1 MFSWT
6 TFTFSL
12 SFGSMPASVFFHP
25 ESVPERRDTM
35 RPITSRFLMRSC
47 CAYTRIFTSE
57 RYIAS
62 SEAEQGLHLKDDVA
76 SHGREIVSQAFGIL
90 EKRIPAEGYAVGP
103 QFSIADA
110 ALFYNEFWAD
120 KIGIPLPPRVAAHY
134 QRVRARP
141 VVRQVLA
148 EEGYRS

>member
-1 MFSWT
+1 MT
-6 TFTFSL
+6 L
-12 SFGSMPASVFFHP
+12 P
-25 ESVPERRDTM
+25 
-35 RPITSRFLMRSC
+35 
-47 CAYTRIFTSE
+47 
-57 RYIAS
+57 
-62 SEAEQGLHLKDDVA
+62 

-90 EKRIPAEGYAVGP
+90 EKRMPAEGYAVGP

-148 EEGYRS
+148 EEGYRSWRDWAGR